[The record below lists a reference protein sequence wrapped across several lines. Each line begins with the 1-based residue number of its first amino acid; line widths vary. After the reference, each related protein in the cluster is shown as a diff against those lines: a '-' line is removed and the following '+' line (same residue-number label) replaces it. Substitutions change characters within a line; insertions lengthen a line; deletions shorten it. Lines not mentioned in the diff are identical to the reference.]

1 MIRQREERSRIT
13 IWSGGQTS
21 GWQTSGGQ
29 TSGGQTSGGQT
40 SGGQTS
46 GPHTIVSLSFEHNVL
61 KCVGLRVGV
70 NLEKRTLI
78 AGCRADGS
86 EKLAP
91 RCLPSVKTPV
101 KAHPGGSSV
110 RAWPQGRRWRWRAV
124 EREENKWAVST
135 HFPPSQDIA
144 PKPDSLILTAATAM
158 RSPPHSSPNRKPSS
172 AVASLL
178 AALPTRN
185 REESTNSMN
194 SIESRRTRQL
204 VIEVKTNAL

>member
-13 IWSGGQTS
+13 IW
-21 GWQTSGGQ
+21 
-29 TSGGQTSGGQT
+29 SGGQT

-110 RAWPQGRRWRWRAV
+110 RAWPQGRRWRWRVV

>member
-13 IWSGGQTS
+13 IW
-21 GWQTSGGQ
+21 
-29 TSGGQTSGGQT
+29 SGGQT

-144 PKPDSLILTAATAM
+144 PKPDSLILTAATGY
-158 RSPPHSSPNRKPSS
+158 
-172 AVASLL
+172 AVASPLEPKGTKP
-178 AALPTRN
+178 APQTVKRRRFALGGLTHTKQGRIDKLHEFD
-185 REESTNSMN
+185 RVSSHAT
-194 SIESRRTRQL
+194 
-204 VIEVKTNAL
+204 ACD